1 MAKKIDITEKLS
13 FEENP
18 RLVVKGKELEVN
30 ADAATVLEIMEILGE
45 GEGTP
50 KQVAEMYDQIFS
62 DDAKKEIKAMKL
74 SFKDFQTLVE
84 AAITL
89 ITDDGEAGEI
99 QTHAMT

>member
-30 ADAATVLEIMEILGE
+30 ADAATVLEIMGILGE

-50 KQVAEMYDQIFS
+50 KQVAEMYDQIFT
-62 DDAKKEIKAMKL
+62 DDAKKEIKDMKL
-74 SFKDFQTLVE
+74 SFGDFQILVE
-84 AAITL
+84 AAISL
-89 ITDDGEAGEI
+89 ITDDGEAGETR
-99 QTHAMT
+99 THATT